1 MKIKALF
8 SVIMAVVLS
17 LSLVGCGDGLK
28 KDDAKDLME
37 GFVEAV
43 ENGDFEAAKTYL
55 HPEKPFDVEKF
66 FDAIEA
72 REGIDFQ
79 GGIEIKRY
87 TEFSS
92 SAYDSDVDGGECEL
106 EANVIVGGVGYE
118 LSIEIVKNDLGYGI
132 YEIDFD
138 R

>member
-1 MKIKALF
+1 M
-8 SVIMAVVLS
+8 
-17 LSLVGCGDGLK
+17 
-28 KDDAKDLME
+28 
-37 GFVEAV
+37 
-43 ENGDFEAAKTYL
+43 
-55 HPEKPFDVEKF
+55 
-66 FDAIEA
+66 A

-92 SAYDSDVDGGECEL
+92 LAYDSDVDGGECEL